1 MRYLKETAPFII
13 VICLGIGIFL
23 IDLFEFS
30 SVSAR
35 IGILLPIS
43 LFKAAYLLWLLVS
56 RLKRTAGQEFLFFQF
71 ANFIAL
77 SVFLVIVSFSMDYYC
92 LHRIDDTAF
101 KGVRTDLSIG
111 QAFLTFFYFSV
122 STFTTAGLGDITPQG
137 TVAQVMVA
145 LQLCIGW
152 LTTVLII
159 GNIVH
164 LRDALTKYRP

>member
-13 VICLGIGIFL
+13 VICLGVGIFL

-43 LFKAAYLLWLLVS
+43 IFKAAYFLWLLMS
-56 RLKRTAGQEFLFFQF
+56 RLKRTAGQEFFFFQF

-77 SVFLVIVSFSMDYYC
+77 SVFLVMISFSMDYYC
-92 LHRIDDTAF
+92 LHRIDETAF
-101 KGVRTDLSIG
+101 KGVNPDLSIG
-111 QAFLTFFYFSV
+111 GAFLTFFYFSV
-122 STFTTAGLGDITPQG
+122 STFTTAGLGDITPNG
-137 TVAQVMVA
+137 PVAQIMVA
-145 LQLCIGW
+145 LQLSIGW

-164 LRDALTKYRP
+164 LRDALTQHRH